1 MRRSVMAV
9 AMFAVL
15 SIGGTAVA
23 QEHWTE
29 GPVWG
34 CSAYRTKQG
43 QFDTYLKYLRE
54 HYLPTSAETKKQGLQ
69 LDTRVFVQTPGRPDD
84 WDILLCTLHASYGK
98 ALDYNA
104 DSTKA
109 SDAIQAAHWK
119 TASKDEQAT
128 LSAKRFQMRDA
139 LGTSYSREVTLKSVN

>member
-1 MRRSVMAV
+1 MRRSVMVVAV
-9 AMFAVL
+9 FAAL
-15 SIGGTAVA
+15 SFGGTAVA

-43 QFDTYLKYLRE
+43 QFDTYLRYLRE
-54 HYLPTSAETKKQGLQ
+54 HYLPTSAEAKKQGLV
-69 LDTRVFVQTPGRPDD
+69 LDTKVFVQTPTRPDD
-84 WDILLCTLHASYGK
+84 WDIDLCTLHASYGK

-119 TASKDEQAT
+119 TASKTEQAT
-128 LSAKRFQMRDA
+128 LAAKRFEMRDA
-139 LGTSYSREVTLKSVN
+139 LGTNYSREVNLKPIN